1 MIYYPVCI
9 PTLNRYEH
17 LKACVES
24 LQRCTHADK
33 TELIIGLDAL
43 PPPPNYEVY
52 REGYEK
58 VKAYL
63 PTITGFA
70 KVTILERDTNYGAER
85 NTESLAEYCLER
97 YDAYIFTEDDNVFS
111 PCFLDYMDKALER
124 YRDDERIFSVC
135 GFCHPWNYG
144 LSKGCIHLEYD
155 NSAWGTGYWRNKY
168 HEAKRVIKDK
178 SFLSH
183 ATSRSMSK
191 KIVNTYP
198 RGFRMLLNMIRFDC
212 SWGDVEF
219 GTYNVMTNHYQI
231 KPALSLVRNIGCD
244 GSGIH
249 CGVDTSITRQIIS
262 SETTFNYPDNIEML
276 RTDVIGRG
284 PLFHAMPT
292 DSQAYLKEKQ
302 HMLRQARILHL
313 LCVFP
318 WLRRVQWY
326 AHRYWLGILRRCGRP
341 V

>member
-1 MIYYPVCI
+1 M
-9 PTLNRYEH
+9 
-17 LKACVES
+17 
-24 LQRCTHADK
+24 
-33 TELIIGLDAL
+33 
-43 PPPPNYEVY
+43 
-52 REGYEK
+52 
-58 VKAYL
+58 

-135 GFCHPWNYG
+135 GFCHPGNYG
-144 LSKGCIHLEYD
+144 LSKGCIHLEYY

-178 SFLSH
+178 SFLSY

-191 KIVNTYP
+191 KFVNAHP
-198 RGFRMLLNMIRFDC
+198 LGFRMLFYMVRGNC
-212 SWGDVEF
+212 SWEDVEF
-219 GTYNVMTNHYQI
+219 ATYNVLTNHYQI
-231 KPALSLVRNIGCD
+231 RPALSLVRNIGCD
-244 GSGIH
+244 GSGLH
-249 CGVDTSITRQIIS
+249 CSVDTSLNRQIIS
-262 SETTFNYPDNIEML
+262 SETSFNLPDNIEML
-276 RTDVIGRG
+276 KTDVIGRG
-284 PLFHAMPT
+284 YA
-292 DSQAYLKEKQ
+292 DIKEKQ
-302 HMLRQARILHL
+302 QMLRQARILHL

-318 WLRRVQWY
+318 LLRRIQWY
-326 AHRYWLGILRRCGRP
+326 AHRYWLGIMRRCGRP